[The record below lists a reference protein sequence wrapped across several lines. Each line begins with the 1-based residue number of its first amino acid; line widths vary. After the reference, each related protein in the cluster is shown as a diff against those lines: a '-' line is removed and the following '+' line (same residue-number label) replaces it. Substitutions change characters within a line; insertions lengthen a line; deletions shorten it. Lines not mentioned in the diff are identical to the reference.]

1 MLNSTRI
8 DQPGAEQR
16 NNFCSEAAR
25 EQALALCREHE
36 ASLQGLRAQL
46 ELTRDRSSSLEL
58 QALGEQLAAAE
69 SAIKARCRERDALE
83 TARTELQAQ
92 LTELVGHK
100 NHKQKI
106 QHTMRIKLENDELRN
121 ERKQFADELAAVRLE
136 LEKAQSR
143 AEVAAAAAAAAR
155 GAPAQ
160 AHPTTTRPAPLAP
173 AVAPSVAP
181 SAPSRVVVRDAKGGL
196 READKENAR
205 SQAALSL
212 G

>member
-83 TARTELQAQ
+83 TARAELQAQ

-121 ERKQFADELAAVRLE
+121 ENLSSPSREC
-136 LEKAQSR
+136 R
-143 AEVAAAAAAAAR
+143 AERAAPGGSFAFGR
-155 GAPAQ
+155 
-160 AHPTTTRPAPLAP
+160 
-173 AVAPSVAP
+173 SVYTL
-181 SAPSRVVVRDAKGGL
+181 KT
-196 READKENAR
+196 
-205 SQAALSL
+205 
-212 G
+212 

>member
-1 MLNSTRI
+1 LNSTRI
-8 DQPGAEQR
+8 DQHGAEHR

-69 SAIKARCRERDALE
+69 SAIKARCRERDALV
-83 TARTELQAQ
+83 TARAELQAQ
-92 LTELVGHK
+92 LTELADLEVGHR

-121 ERKQFADELAAVRLE
+121 ENL
-136 LEKAQSR
+136 SSPTCR
-143 AEVAAAAAAAAR
+143 AERAAPGSFAFGR
-155 GAPAQ
+155 
-160 AHPTTTRPAPLAP
+160 
-173 AVAPSVAP
+173 SVYTL
-181 SAPSRVVVRDAKGGL
+181 KT
-196 READKENAR
+196 
-205 SQAALSL
+205 
-212 G
+212 